1 MVAGGI
7 FAGFFL
13 LAIEI
18 AFKRRKERQ
27 EKDIQVSR
35 NALVHWRKRVEVN
48 LFFFHYSSDDDHSK
62 ENKQRS
68 ISLDIY
74 RLLSFEY
81 NSVALYEMR
90 FPWRDRTVIFSL
102 NIDNDQT
109 FCGDISRDVLDE
121 QYSIGFGFYFRIERV
136 IR

>member
-35 NALVHWRKRVEVN
+35 SALVHWRKRIEVSN
-48 LFFFHYSSDDDHSK
+48 
-62 ENKQRS
+62 
-68 ISLDIY
+68 
-74 RLLSFEY
+74 
-81 NSVALYEMR
+81 
-90 FPWRDRTVIFSL
+90 
-102 NIDNDQT
+102 
-109 FCGDISRDVLDE
+109 DVLQVSIVVPMEDE
-121 QYSIGFGFYFRIERV
+121 LVPEHLGHGSELINSHCSLRESSVQL
-136 IR
+136 